1 MSGLEAAKF
10 IIENTP
16 IGLLNDINNNIKL
29 IDEKLTYSSEY
40 NNIIKKYEEDH
51 FKQIPL
57 ENDKSLITNY
67 NKDNENYY
75 HDQTKKYK
83 VQILPLSENF
93 EKLEKLTDENI
104 LQTLIEKE
112 IANYQNKYYTKDN
125 TSHNVFY
132 KELEDGN
139 FQVNI
144 EIGSQITKQQ
154 LNHTGEW
161 LSHYVLS
168 KVKNNEYNLKGEICI
183 KTYYYEDNNSHF
195 HLNENLNENFSAKN
209 DQEISKKVIEI
220 IEKKENQIQV
230 KCNEIFDNFTEN
242 IMKPLRRKVSLIST
256 KMNWD
261 INLLSLQNNFNN

>member
-1 MSGLEAAKF
+1 MSGLDAAKF

-16 IGLLNDINNNIKL
+16 IGLLNDINNYIKL

-40 NNIIKKYEEDH
+40 NNIIKTYEEDH

-67 NKDNENYY
+67 NKDKDNFY

-83 VQILPLSENF
+83 FQILPLSENF
-93 EKLEKLTDENI
+93 EKLEKLTNENI

-112 IANYQNKYYTKDN
+112 ITNYQNKYYTKDN

-132 KELEDGN
+132 KELDDGN

-144 EIGSQITKQQ
+144 EIGSQIIKVEM
-154 LNHTGEW
+154 NHSGEW
-161 LSHYVLS
+161 LSHYLLT
-168 KVKNNEYNLKGEICI
+168 KVKNNEYNLKGEIHI
-183 KTYYYEDNNSHF
+183 KTYYFEDNHSHF
-195 HLNENLNENFSAKN
+195 HLNDTINENFSAKN
-209 DQEISKKVIEI
+209 DEEISKKIIEI

-230 KCNEIFDNFTEN
+230 KCNDIFDNFNEN
-242 IMKPLRRKVSLIST
+242 IMKPLRRKVSLTST
-256 KMNWD
+256 KMNWN
-261 INLLSLQNNFNN
+261 INQLSLKDYQ

>member
-1 MSGLEAAKF
+1 MSGLDAAKF

-16 IGLLNDINNNIKL
+16 IGLLNDINNYIKL

>member
-16 IGLLNDINNNIKL
+16 IGLLNDINNYIKL

-161 LSHYVLS
+161 LSYYVLS

>member
-16 IGLLNDINNNIKL
+16 IGLLNDINNYIKL
-29 IDEKLTYSSEY
+29 IDEKLTYSNEY

-261 INLLSLQNNFNN
+261 INRLSLQKFQ

>member
-16 IGLLNDINNNIKL
+16 IGLLNDINNYIKL

-67 NKDNENYY
+67 NKDN
-75 HDQTKKYK
+75 QTKKYK

>member
-16 IGLLNDINNNIKL
+16 IGLLNDINNYIKL

-161 LSHYVLS
+161 LSHYILS